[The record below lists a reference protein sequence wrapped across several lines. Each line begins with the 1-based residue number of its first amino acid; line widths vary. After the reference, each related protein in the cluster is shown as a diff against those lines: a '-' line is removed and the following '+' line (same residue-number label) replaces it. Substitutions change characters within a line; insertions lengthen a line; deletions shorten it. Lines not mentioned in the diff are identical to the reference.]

1 MTELTW
7 VLYSSGYLV
16 FAIVFLLIGKK
27 LFDLLTPYSVNAH
40 LTEKDNPAVGILL
53 VGFLLG
59 ITAIICGVF
68 IGDGPEDPT
77 IEAFLEEIG
86 PVALYGFIGMLLLF
100 VAGIVNDKIVLRKFS
115 NQKEIIEFHNPA
127 VAVIMA
133 ATYIGSGLI
142 IAGGIRGSINIVSV
156 LVSFGVGQVALT
168 VFAILYQVAT
178 KYDDQEEIG
187 KNKNLAAG
195 LAFSGNIIAYSLI
208 LMKGVSMRSDMME
221 EWVWS
226 DRLFNVGYYAVA
238 GFVLLMVV
246 RVINDRLF
254 LPKAKI
260 SKEIVEDR
268 NINAGLMEA
277 GIALA
282 MGSAMVF
289 CL

>member
-1 MTELTW
+1 MTEFIW
-7 VLYSSGYLV
+7 VIYSSAYLV
-16 FAIVFLLIGKK
+16 FAITFLLVGKK
-27 LFDLLTPYSVNAH
+27 LFDLLTPYSVNVQ
-40 LTEKDNPAVGILL
+40 LTEKDNPAVGILV

-59 ITAIICGVF
+59 IAAIICGVF
-68 IGDGPEDPT
+68 FGEGPEVPS
-77 IEAFLEEIG
+77 IEAFLSEVG
-86 PVALYGFIGMLLLF
+86 PVVIYGLIGMLLLF
-100 VAGIVNDKIVLRKFS
+100 IAGIINDKIVLREFS
-115 NQKEIIEFHNPA
+115 NQKEVIEFRNSA

-142 IAGGIRGSINIVSV
+142 IAGGIRGSINIISV
-156 LVSFGVGQVALT
+156 LISFCIGQAALT
-168 VFAILYQVAT
+168 IFAILYQTAT
-178 KYDDQEEIG
+178 KYDDQKEIG
-187 KNKNLAAG
+187 QNKNLAAG
-195 LAFSGNIIAYSLI
+195 LAFSGNLIAYSLI
-208 LMKGVSMRSDMME
+208 LMKGLSMRMDMLE
-221 EWVWS
+221 EWGWS
-226 DRLFNVGYYAVA
+226 DRLLNVSYYAVA
-238 GFVLLMVV
+238 GFLLLIIA

>member
-1 MTELTW
+1 
-7 VLYSSGYLV
+7 LV
-16 FAIVFLLIGKK
+16 FAIVFLLVGKK
-27 LFDLLTPYSVNAH
+27 LFDLLTPYSVNTQ
-40 LTEKDNPAVGILL
+40 LTEKDNPAVGILV

-59 ITAIICGVF
+59 ITAVMCGVF
-68 IGDGPEDPT
+68 IGEGPEVPSV
-77 IEAFLEEIG
+77 EAFLDEIG
-86 PVALYGFIGMLLLF
+86 PVAVYGFIGMFLLF
-100 VAGIVNDKIVLRKFS
+100 IAGIVNDKIVLRKFS

-142 IAGGIRGSINIVSV
+142 IAGGIRGSINIVSM
-156 LVSFGVGQVALT
+156 LISFGVAQIALT
-168 VFAILYQVAT
+168 IFAILYQIAT

-187 KNKNLAAG
+187 ENKNLAAG
-195 LAFSGNIIAYSLI
+195 FAFSGNIIAYSLI
-208 LMKGVSMRSDMME
+208 LMKGVSMRTDMLE
-221 EWVWS
+221 EWGWA
-226 DRLFNVGYYAVA
+226 DRLLNVGYYAVA
-238 GFVLLMVV
+238 GLVLLIIT
-246 RVINDRLF
+246 RIINDRLF